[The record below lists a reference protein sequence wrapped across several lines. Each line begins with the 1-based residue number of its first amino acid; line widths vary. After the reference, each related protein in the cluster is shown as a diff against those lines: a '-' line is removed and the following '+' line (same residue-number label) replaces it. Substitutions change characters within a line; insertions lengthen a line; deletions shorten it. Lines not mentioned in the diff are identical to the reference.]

1 LPSGYSR
8 ELPGAEW
15 ISMGVAEI
23 HTRVFGR
30 TGIASVFFLQRESDR
45 AGPFSGEGGFLAAL
59 VKHDGKWQLG
69 APSQRR
75 SNRRNPPEL
84 MGKNDE

>member
-1 LPSGYSR
+1 MS
-8 ELPGAEW
+8 
-15 ISMGVAEI
+15 VAEI
-23 HTRVFGR
+23 HTSVFGR
-30 TGIASVFFLQRESDR
+30 TGIASGLLSAKGKRSGGTVFRR
-45 AGPFSGEGGFLAAL
+45 KGGFLGAL
-59 VKHDGKWQLG
+59 VKHDGKWQLV